1 MNATVYSEA
10 SALAI
15 RAEASGNMGFCEDVA
30 DWRKLNADLSGVI
43 PAWYITLITTVPLTG
58 LEFGRQASEPEPGD
72 DGVLWL
78 EWMGIENIR
87 SEMLEAY
94 PGIPL
99 LQAAYLCVAGCSH
112 GTGDQYFI
120 PTAEGDDPPLYN
132 IYHDVGEEAEEIL
145 ANGREEIAPSL
156 SEFFR
161 TAQVRAEPAL

>member
-1 MNATVYSEA
+1 MDATVYSEA
-10 SALAI
+10 SALAA
-15 RAEASGNMGFCEDVA
+15 RAQASGCLGSVEDA
-30 DWRKLNADLSGVI
+30 AEWKRLNADLGGII
-43 PAWYITLITTVPLTG
+43 PDWYITLMTSVPLSG
-58 LEFGRQASEPEPGD
+58 MEFGRQAFEPEPGD

-78 EWMGIENIR
+78 WWMDANSIR

-120 PTAEGDDPPLYN
+120 PTTEGDNPPLYS

-145 ANGREEIAPSL
+145 TNGREEIAPSL
-156 SEFFR
+156 SDFFR
-161 TAQVRAEPAL
+161 TAQVRAETAS